1 MTKLPSGVIQPLL
14 DHLPKLPSSAYDQT
28 NGWVFTRL
36 LKEYVSELVAL
47 SQVKD
52 DSHLASQRAKVTGL
66 FRTITGLGEQLKERN
81 LDDDYDSDL
90 NHMEKK

>member
-1 MTKLPSGVIQPLL
+1 MTKLPSGVIQPLV
-14 DHLPKLPSSAYDQT
+14 DHLPKLPSSAFDQT
-28 NGWVFTRL
+28 TGWVFSRL

-52 DSHLASQRAKVTGL
+52 DANLATQRAKVTGL
-66 FRTITGLGEQLKERN
+66 FKAITGLGEQLKERN

-90 NHMEKK
+90 DHMEK